1 MSEAADMADRNRKSK
16 GDARSPGISQLDF
29 QRLIEHN
36 ADGILVVDLSGAVLY
51 ANPAASRIFGQPLE
65 RLLHVPLGRPV
76 VADEATEITVQRPGR
91 PPAEV
96 EMRVVEVAW
105 DGHAA
110 LLASLRD
117 VSAQRAQEERRRQSQ
132 KLEAIGRVAAGIVHD
147 LNNLL
152 AVFQSGL
159 ILLQKQIA
167 EDPAHPKITALLEE
181 MLQRVHN
188 GGALTQ
194 QLLTFSRR
202 QSLSPG
208 IINVNERIDS
218 LTGLLERTLGGGI
231 KVQRLLEPDLSPINI
246 DANHFD
252 VALLNLAVN
261 AKDAMNGTGTLT
273 IETSN
278 VPYDLEDVPEAPDSF
293 IRVTVRDTG
302 CGMKREVLAK
312 VFEPF
317 FTTKGDGQGTG
328 LGLSQVYGF
337 ISQSGGHVRIESEV
351 GKGTRVHLLL
361 PRAVSQQ
368 DDDESAGTRS

>member
-1 MSEAADMADRNRKSK
+1 MNEAADMADSAGKR
-16 GDARSPGISQLDF
+16 DAQSPGISQLDF

-76 VADEATEITVQRPGR
+76 VAGEAAEITVQRPGR
-91 PPAEV
+91 RPAEV

-105 DGHAA
+105 DGYAA

-117 VSAQRAQEERRRQSQ
+117 VSTQRAQEERKRQSQ
-132 KLEAIGRVAAGIVHD
+132 KLEAIGRVAAGVVHD

-159 ILLQKQIA
+159 KLLQKQLV
-167 EDPAHPKITALLEE
+167 EDPSDPKVSALLEE

-208 IINVNERIDS
+208 IIDINERIGS
-218 LTGLLERTLGGGI
+218 LTNLLERTLGGGVKI
-231 KVQRLLEPDLSPINI
+231 QTILDPELSPINI
-246 DANHFD
+246 DVNHFE

-261 AKDAMNGTGTLT
+261 ARDAMNGVGTLT

-278 VPYDLEDVPEAPDSF
+278 KPPDIEDVPEPPASF
-293 IRVTVRDTG
+293 VRVTVRDTG
-302 CGMKREVLAK
+302 CGMKKEVLAK

-317 FTTKGDGQGTG
+317 FTTKGDGRGTG

-337 ISQSGGHVRIESEV
+337 ISQSGGHVRIESEI
-351 GKGTRVHLLL
+351 GTGTSVHLLL
-361 PRAVSQQ
+361 PRA
-368 DDDESAGTRS
+368 AFGTAAPERGVETDT